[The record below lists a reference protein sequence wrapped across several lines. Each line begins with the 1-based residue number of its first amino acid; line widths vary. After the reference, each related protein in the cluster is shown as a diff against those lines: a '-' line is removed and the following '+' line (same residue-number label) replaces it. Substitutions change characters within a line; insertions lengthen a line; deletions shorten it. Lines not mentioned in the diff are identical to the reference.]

1 MFSIGTIIKEVDG
14 LVTVTIREK
23 ETNSEGEDPRPKLVN
38 LPYYPLKSVM
48 GVLGRTR

>member
-23 ETNSEGEDPRPKLVN
+23 KLTQRERIQGPN
-38 LPYYPLKSVM
+38 
-48 GVLGRTR
+48 

>member
-1 MFSIGTIIKEVDG
+1 MFSLGTIINEVDRG
-14 LVTVTIREK
+14 YKRK